1 MHDLVH
7 MTHRTKNCTCFWIH
21 PPINM
26 PWTSAAT
33 ARSWSTELCI
43 PCFCT
48 KGGLSPV
55 LFPPHSCAI
64 SHVLQRARAREF
76 IWYRVQTPFSPPLFY
91 HILYR
96 TPTSYQDSGYWIS
109 RWASASPAGS
119 RTRDFCRVLKQK
131 KKKVCHQFSFHLLQV
146 SGIIPLFPPR
156 YPKWI
161 SRDSLPLALRMN
173 HPQPS
178 PSLIR
183 CTFESCWNLGSGNQ
197 IIQCSPHS
205 WISMNNDKDRCQVG
219 RFFS

>member
-76 IWYRVQTPFSPPLFY
+76 IWYRVQTPFSPPPFLSHPLPYPHLLSGFR
-91 HILYR
+91 ILDI
-96 TPTSYQDSGYWIS
+96 PLSLGLPCWIS
-109 RWASASPAGS
+109 NKGLLPSSQTKEEEGMSP
-119 RTRDFCRVLKQK
+119 V
-131 KKKVCHQFSFHLLQV
+131 
-146 SGIIPLFPPR
+146 LFPPPSSLWN
-156 YPKWI
+156 YPPLSSPVSQMNLTWLTPSGTPDESSPTLPIPHQVYVWI
-161 SRDSLPLALRMN
+161 LLESR
-173 HPQPS
+173 
-178 PSLIR
+178 I
-183 CTFESCWNLGSGNQ
+183 W
-197 IIQCSPHS
+197 
-205 WISMNNDKDRCQVG
+205 
-219 RFFS
+219 